1 VDPATVT
8 VGASSTI
15 TVTVRDASGTPLAG
29 RSVTVDATGS
39 GNTIT
44 GNPGT
49 TGADGVATFT
59 ISSTTAEQKTI
70 TATSETVA
78 LGTPQTLTVQ

>member
-1 VDPATVT
+1 
-8 VGASSTI
+8 
-15 TVTVRDASGTPLAG
+15 
-29 RSVTVDATGS
+29 VDATGS

-44 GNPGT
+44 GSPGT